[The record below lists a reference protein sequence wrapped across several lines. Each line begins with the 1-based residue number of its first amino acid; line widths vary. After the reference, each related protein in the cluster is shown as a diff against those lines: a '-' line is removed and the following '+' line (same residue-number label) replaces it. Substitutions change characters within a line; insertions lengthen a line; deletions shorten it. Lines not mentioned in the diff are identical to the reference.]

1 LAGKLLWI
9 SLLIATALTMALVD
23 YPLDLALGAL
33 DAEHFTRV
41 RQLTDIG
48 DSANYLIP
56 IGIALPLLYLL
67 RQRARGAI
75 QALSDRA
82 FSLFLFVFTAI
93 ALSGILV
100 NVLKVAIG
108 RGRPRTIDEEGWFAF
123 QPFAFD
129 SDFASL
135 PSGHANTVF
144 VLATLPAL
152 ALPRWRILI
161 WSVAAWLALTRVLIG
176 AHFFADIIL
185 GAALGIASTLWLR
198 DRFERLE
205 AIADRIE
212 AASLNGKKRIL
223 DGMRLPPSNV
233 LRS

>member
-1 LAGKLLWI
+1 MLLWI
-9 SLLIATALTMALVD
+9 SLLVAMLLAMVFVD

-48 DSANYLIP
+48 DSASYLIP
-56 IGIALPLLYLL
+56 IGLALPVLCVLKSKVN
-67 RQRARGAI
+67 GAI
-75 QALSDRA
+75 RGLADRA
-82 FSLFLFVFTAI
+82 FSFSLFVFIAI

-100 NVLKVAIG
+100 NILKIVVG
-108 RGRPRTIDEEGWFAF
+108 RGRPRTIDNEGWFAF
-123 QPFAFD
+123 QPFTFD

-144 VLATLPAL
+144 VLATLLVL
-152 ALPRWRILI
+152 ALPQWRLLI

-176 AHFFADIIL
+176 AHFFADIIA

-198 DRFERLE
+198 HRFERFDPV
-205 AIADRIE
+205 ADRI
-212 AASLNGKKRIL
+212 ASKTLDVGNRFLNRMMTPL
-223 DGMRLPPSNV
+223 SNV